1 MGASRVHGV
10 ACGGDG
16 EMGWCLLQWISESSI
31 SDGCKDRQGAERKG
45 TRAVVGVSAEAA
57 RYQTMQGGS
66 VNEVGWRQAFGMML
80 SGGAPCTS
88 VTRVVREKSALGGG

>member
-1 MGASRVHGV
+1 VR
-10 ACGGDG
+10 
-16 EMGWCLLQWISESSI
+16 
-31 SDGCKDRQGAERKG
+31 
-45 TRAVVGVSAEAA
+45 VSAEAA